1 MLYAGEKE
9 ATTPFCIIEST
20 WLFARAHFY
29 CFTNCSFAALD
40 AKAASL
46 VAKQLVKL
54 QEVSG
59 VCFVLITHRKDY
71 VKHFNVAKQVELTPR
86 EKSTRA
92 ERSGAWSSSKLHVRI
107 AVEFF
112 ESIICAIPLVVIAG
126 VFVGAGTAI
135 VIGKIVQ
142 AIQMPAL
149 LAVVPRS
156 IQENPLYD
164 IVKDALSDVAGSKLP
179 RVKQKVTATAMR

>member
-1 MLYAGEKE
+1 MQAKRKQPTHIVSLKTLG
-9 ATTPFCIIEST
+9 C
-20 WLFARAHFY
+20 FASAHFY
-29 CFTNCSFAALD
+29 CFMNCSFAALD

-59 VCFVLITHRKDY
+59 VCFVLITHRKEY

-126 VFVGAGTAI
+126 VFVGAGTAV